1 MLANA
6 FSAVSLVAFALQIA
20 ATSAY
25 PQPHAHV
32 KRWDG
37 YGMYGGYGSYG
48 GYGGFGFP
56 FAASFTSDFDRNSN
70 RAHFNENTFYSNNLH
85 ANAASD
91 NVHSFNHANII
102 A

>member
-1 MLANA
+1 M
-6 FSAVSLVAFALQIA
+6 AFALLIA
-20 ATSAY
+20 TTSAH

-37 YGMYGGYGSYG
+37 YGMYGGYGGYGGMGGYGGYG

-56 FAASFTSDFDRNSN
+56 YAASFTNDFDRNSN
-70 RAHFNENTFYSNNLH
+70 YANFLENTFYSNNVN

-91 NVHSFNHANII
+91 SVHSFNHANII